1 MNKTAVRF
9 FLLVKK
15 WMHSPILWIILL
27 LSPVI
32 PYIVNRTV
40 LPGRENSR
48 ILLYVPKGSEYA
60 QEVADYLV
68 ESDSRFTFMLSDSE
82 EEAIRNIETAYAD
95 TAFLFADDLDEK
107 TSQMK
112 PQKTI
117 TVVSSSY
124 SSKTEVA
131 KETVYAAFYH
141 VYTRVLMRKAAD
153 TYFPD
158 RMDAS
163 GSPVSTDE
171 IYD

>member
-48 ILLYVPKGSEYA
+48 ILLYVPEESEYA

-68 ESDSRFTFMLSDSE
+68 ESDSRFTFMLSASE
-82 EEAIRNIETAYAD
+82 EEAIRNIETAYAERQSLSSPPRIPRKQRSQRRPSMRLSI
-95 TAFLFADDLDEK
+95 TSTPEFL
-107 TSQMK
+107 
-112 PQKTI
+112 
-117 TVVSSSY
+117 
-124 SSKTEVA
+124 
-131 KETVYAAFYH
+131 
-141 VYTRVLMRKAAD
+141 
-153 TYFPD
+153 
-158 RMDAS
+158 
-163 GSPVSTDE
+163 
-171 IYD
+171 